1 MTTTMAVSDM
11 GGYGLS
17 RLMGVTMPEWSDKMV
32 LRGCLSVAA
41 CVLLAAELFVLCRER
56 TTTEISE

>member
-1 MTTTMAVSDM
+1 
-11 GGYGLS
+11 
-17 RLMGVTMPEWSDKMV
+17 MGVTIPEWSDKMV

-41 CVLLAAELFVLCRER
+41 CILLVAELFVLCREH